1 MEFNYTDD
9 TKPKKLVGTFDPDN
23 VKSKPAKDEP
33 KEKRDPGERT
43 IIKNDTRLPEL
54 LKQIMYLPG
63 WRSKVNVIAH
73 GYDHTGK
80 ESNDITDLSNKG
92 LAKIKAACDFIR
104 KYDQSKLSPGM
115 QIFKEAMDK
124 QLTNAEPKQKVDFT
138 ISSPTNA
145 KITKWMAIKSD
156 RDEHEGKVARAAAR
170 IETETDKFGQ
180 KIPDSRKM
188 VVAYSV
194 TGDNKTGY
202 SPNTNEDPI
211 FKVPLEEGKT
221 LEDYRPQIKLRLNA
235 NVGEL
240 KGGRRTEYNKKMK
253 AGSEWAAST
262 LIGKNYDDILAEKI
276 EKKEHLVKDIMDNG
290 LVVDDETGTIC
301 KADDLPEGHK
311 ARQIA
316 LSDEDKAELR
326 QAGINAQV
334 ASIKQ
339 TGEEDENGN
348 IVKRYTPQSGGIRK
362 SGVEKFSV
370 DAEGKR
376 KNQPKDPQEAYN
388 KHMKNYLGHVQGT
401 KEIIDNVPVYD
412 TKREQEIEKNSEPVP
427 DWVQVLRE
435 LNRR

>member
-9 TKPKKLVGTFDPDN
+9 TKPKKLVGTFDPDS
-23 VKSKPAKDEP
+23 VKSNTTETKVEP

-63 WRSKVNVIAH
+63 WKSKVNIIAH

-92 LAKIKAACDFIR
+92 LAMIKAACDFIR
-104 KYDQSKLSPGM
+104 NYDQTKLSPGM
-115 QIFKEAMDK
+115 KIFKEAMDK
-124 QLTNAEPKQKVDFT
+124 QLTNAEPKQKVDFV
-138 ISSPTNA
+138 ISNPTNA

-180 KIPDSRKM
+180 KIPDGRKM

-194 TGDNKTGY
+194 TGNNKVGY

-240 KGGRRTEYNKKMK
+240 KGGHRTEYNKKMK
-253 AGSEWAAST
+253 AGSEWAADSI
-262 LIGKNYDDILAEKI
+262 IGKNYDDIIAEKI
-276 EKKEHLVKDIMDNG
+276 EKKNHLVKDIMDNG
-290 LVVDDETGTIC
+290 LVVDDETGIIY

-326 QAGINAQV
+326 QAGIESQV

-339 TGEEDENGN
+339 TGEQDENGN
-348 IVKRYTPQSGGIRK
+348 FIKTYTP
-362 SGVEKFSV
+362 
-370 DAEGKR
+370 GKR

-388 KHMKNYLGHVQGT
+388 KHMKKYMEHVQGT
-401 KEIIDNVPVYD
+401 KDIINNIPVYD
-412 TKREQEIEKNSEPVP
+412 TKREKEMEKNSEPVP
-427 DWVQVLRE
+427 DWVQVLRD